1 MYNKNFRILF
11 LNAGHFLT
19 HFFMLIFASLAALQ
33 LSIEWNITYASLI
46 PYATPGFIAFGGCAI
61 IAGWIADKW
70 NREWMM
76 VIFFIG
82 IGLSSLLAALSNSP
96 FHIAISLTFIGIFA
110 AIYHPVGL
118 AMIVQEYDKTAFP
131 IAINGVFGNMGVASA
146 ALITGFLIDNTGWRS
161 AFWIPGLFSIMTG
174 IFYFMLVIKNDKR
187 QCDIRRNTTK
197 VEKKQLLPIPG
208 NTLKK
213 VFGIIIFT
221 TAIGG
226 FIFQSTTFALPKII
240 EERLSGIA
248 DTATMVGWY
257 TFLIFSLAS
266 IAQLIIGYL
275 LDNHSLRFIF
285 AGVALLQSIF
295 FALMVHLNG
304 ILALMIAIAFML
316 VVFAQIPI
324 NDVLIG
330 RIVHSKWRSR
340 AFALRYVVTFSVMAL
355 TIPLIGWIHHYSGFT
370 KLFEMLSYAALLVF
384 FAVLL
389 LPNNLSKNTV

>member
-1 MYNKNFRILF
+1 MYNKNLRVLF
-11 LNAGHFLT
+11 LNAGHFLA

-33 LSIEWNITYASLI
+33 LSIEWDITYASLI

-82 IGLSSLLAALSNSP
+82 IGLSSLLCALANSP

-161 AFWIPGLFSIMTG
+161 AFWIPGLFSIMIG
-174 IFYFMLVIKNDKR
+174 IFYFMLVIKNDKH
-187 QCDIRRNTTK
+187 QSDIRRSTTK
-197 VEKKQLLPIPG
+197 VENEQLLPIPG

-240 EERLSGIA
+240 EERLSDIV

-257 TFLIFSLAS
+257 TVLIF
-266 IAQLIIGYL
+266 
-275 LDNHSLRFIF
+275 DKKTRNK
-285 AGVALLQSIF
+285 
-295 FALMVHLNG
+295 
-304 ILALMIAIAFML
+304 FMSE
-316 VVFAQIPI
+316 
-324 NDVLIG
+324 NDL
-330 RIVHSKWRSR
+330 
-340 AFALRYVVTFSVMAL
+340 
-355 TIPLIGWIHHYSGFT
+355 
-370 KLFEMLSYAALLVF
+370 
-384 FAVLL
+384 
-389 LPNNLSKNTV
+389 